1 MERYELVRRSV
12 LAEGMSE
19 REASREF
26 DVNRRTVK
34 KMLEHPVPPG
44 YRQERPRAKPKLG
57 PFLGKIEE
65 ILADKESYAGK
76 QRLTATGVYERL
88 RKDRLSHKRFC
99 R

>member
-34 KMLEHPVPPG
+34 KMLENPVPPG
-44 YRQERPRAKPKLG
+44 YRQEKPLPRPKLG
-57 PFLGKIEE
+57 PFL
-65 ILADKESYAGK
+65 
-76 QRLTATGVYERL
+76 ERI
-88 RKDRLSHKRFC
+88 DIA
-99 R
+99 